1 MHRTA
6 LRARVRAG
14 LVSASLLLTGTAT
27 AEPVVLIGNGPDVC
41 CDYINAG
48 SLANTLAFTS
58 VTIAADA
65 TVQVDEAIDVSTGM
79 FGPALFDLFL
89 QAPQVAILGDVTMGA
104 GSVYLNGSSIDL
116 AGVLRATDL
125 TPLDTTR
132 LDTTATTINVSA
144 GGSAVQASDLAFTNG
159 GNPVQVSVSGGSES
173 GFVNVWTN
181 MSLALTAGF
190 IENVTLQGAGSVF
203 DWYGGQL
210 GDAGIFG
217 FGGIANLW
225 GTGFQIAPFV
235 VCSTLPESAWVA
247 APATL
252 PGGSGCVRGQL
263 QSGEAFLVS
272 YRTNGTINFND
283 VGPVVPVP
291 AALWLFAGA
300 LGGLAGLRRRGARA

>member
-1 MHRTA
+1 MHRTV
-6 LRARVRAG
+6 LRARTRAG
-14 LVSASLLLTGTAT
+14 LLSASLVLSGTAA
-27 AEPVVLIGNGPDVC
+27 AEPVVLIGNGPDSGST
-41 CDYINAG
+41 YINAG
-48 SLANTLAFTS
+48 SLANTLAFTG
-58 VTIAADA
+58 VTVMADA
-65 TVQVDEAIDVSTGM
+65 TVQVDEAVDLSTSL
-79 FGPALFDLFL
+79 FGPTLFDLFL
-89 QAPQVAILGDVTMGA
+89 QAPQVVILGDVTMGA
-104 GSVYLNGSSIDL
+104 GSVYLNGDSIDL

-125 TPLDTTR
+125 TPLDTSR

-144 GGSAVQASDLAFTNG
+144 GGSAVQASALAFTNS

-173 GFVNVWTN
+173 GLLNVWTN
-181 MSLALTAGF
+181 MSLALTGGF
-190 IENVTLQGAGSVF
+190 IDNVTLLGAGSVF

-210 GDAGIFG
+210 GDTGIFG

-247 APATL
+247 APTTL
-252 PGGSGCVRGQL
+252 TNGSGCARGQL